1 MTDPTLHFFSR
12 SKAVAAVLRAAAF
25 TLAVAVG
32 PPLPARAQTC
42 IPDATPDWIASVP
55 MLVSS
60 VQARP
65 ADCATVQQTPP
76 DISWP
81 DLSSDARYEVT
92 LTYPDGTARTRTA
105 PQNWI
110 NWDEA
115 LPAGSYTW
123 QVQVTNSGG
132 TQVSHARRFTVA
144 ADAVPFVV
152 PDWTVLFDRAV
163 VKPHPRALPDAA
175 TAQVMTDQRRAE
187 FDLLL
192 SEVAGQLDDPIVAE
206 PTSTSKTLVTA
217 LTNLESGRALDAAL
231 AWLLTNK
238 EEYLADALMRALNLA
253 SWDPQGS
260 TSYAIDDEVSRRIA
274 WTLTLVYDWLFPRL
288 DAAQKDALLASILAR
303 GLDMYNDVI
312 GSRARIAVHPYNSHG
327 NHTLIHLAAI
337 CVLLA
342 GDIPEAW
349 GGLRETL
356 PLALHWTSPWGG
368 EDGGFG
374 NGTNYA
380 HYVNGDA
387 LIPWYVL
394 RWAVGVDIG
403 QKAWVRNYA
412 RYLAYFLPPGTP
424 TGAFG
429 DGAEQKTTE
438 AWARYGKAH
447 TLFSPTLIG
456 RWYAS
461 QLAGEDPTRLEL
473 LLAPP
478 ADPNPAPY
486 PASTPDAA
494 LFPSIGWAAMHGNLP
509 DPARVSVY
517 FKSSFYASYNHSHA
531 DQNSFI
537 INAGGERLAIDSGY
551 YDGYQTSHWWQWY
564 KRTRAHNAVTFDG
577 GQGQVVFEEGSQYG
591 PGTVSRFEHQPGY
604 DIVTGDA
611 TQAYGGALTQAKR
624 SLVYLRPNHVL
635 VYDLLASGIPRQWE
649 WNIHA
654 LNLLTV
660 VSDQRISIA
669 NNGQSL
675 CVDMLAGPAMRFTQ
689 NDLFTAEPSS
699 GAPQWHGT
707 FSSIDLLGST
717 EFIAL
722 LNVGCTAT
730 AASASKTDGVWTVQV
745 DAKTVIIG
753 DSGISVQ

>member
-1 MTDPTLHFFSR
+1 M
-12 SKAVAAVLRAAAF
+12 LRATAFALVVFAA
-25 TLAVAVG
+25 G
-32 PPLPARAQTC
+32 LPFSARAQTC
-42 IPDATPDWIASVP
+42 VPDATPDWMTSVP
-55 MLVSS
+55 MQVSS
-60 VQARP
+60 VQLRP
-65 ADCATVQQTPP
+65 ADCATVEQTPP

-81 DLSSDARYEVT
+81 DLSSDANYQVT

-123 QVQVTNSGG
+123 QVQVTNSSG
-132 TQVSHARRFTVA
+132 TQTSRARRFRVA
-144 ADAVPFVV
+144 ANAVPFVV

-163 VKPHPRALPDAA
+163 MKPHPRALPDPA
-175 TAQVMTDQRRAE
+175 TAQAMLTQRQAE
-187 FDLLL
+187 FALLA
-192 SEVAGQLDDPIVAE
+192 SKVDGQLGDPVVAE
-206 PTSTSKTLVTA
+206 PPFTSKALITAVTD
-217 LTNLESGRALDAAL
+217 LESRRAMEAAL
-231 AWLLTNK
+231 AWLVTGK
-238 EEYLADALMRALNLA
+238 EEHFAEALRRALNLA
-253 SWDPQGS
+253 SWDPRGS
-260 TSYAIDDEVSRRIA
+260 TSFANVDEVSRLIA
-274 WTLTLVYDWLFPRL
+274 GTLALAYDWLFPRL
-288 DAAQKDALLASILAR
+288 DAAQKDALLAAILAR
-303 GLDMYNDVI
+303 GTDMYNDVI
-312 GSRARIAVHPYNSHG
+312 GGSRARIAVHPYDSHG
-327 NHTLIHLAAI
+327 SHTLIQLAGI

-342 GDIPEAW
+342 ADIPGAW
-349 GGLRETL
+349 SCVRDTL

-380 HYVNGDA
+380 HFANGDSRLA
-387 LIPWYVL
+387 WYTL

-403 QKAWVRNYA
+403 QKAWGRNYA

-424 TGAFG
+424 GGAFG
-429 DGAEQKTTE
+429 DGAELIPIE
-438 AWARYGKAH
+438 NWARFGKAQA
-447 TLFSPTLIG
+447 LFSPTPLA

-478 ADPNPAPY
+478 ADPGPAPL
-486 PASTPDAA
+486 PAGTPNGA
-494 LFPSIGWAAMHGNLP
+494 LFPSIGWAAMHSDLA

-531 DQNSFI
+531 DQNSFFL
-537 INAGGERLAIDSGY
+537 NAGGERLAIDSGY
-551 YDGYQTSHWWQWY
+551 YDGYMTPHWWQWY
-564 KRTRAHNAVTFDG
+564 KQTRAHNAITFDG

-591 PGTVSRFEHQPGY
+591 PGAVRRFEHQPGY

-611 TQAYGGALTQAKR
+611 TQAYGGALTQAER
-624 SLVYLRPNHVL
+624 SLVYLRPNYVL
-635 VYDLLASGIPRQWE
+635 VYDKLASGIPRQWE

-654 LNLLTV
+654 LDPMNV
-660 VSDQRISIA
+660 VSDQKISIA
-669 NNGQSL
+669 RNGQSL
-675 CVDMLAGPAMRFTQ
+675 CVDMLAGPATRFAQT
-689 NDLFTAEPSS
+689 DLFSANPTS

-730 AASASKTDGVWTVQV
+730 TATASKTDGVWTVQV
-745 DAKTVIIG
+745 DDKTVTIG
-753 DSGISVQ
+753 GSGISVQ